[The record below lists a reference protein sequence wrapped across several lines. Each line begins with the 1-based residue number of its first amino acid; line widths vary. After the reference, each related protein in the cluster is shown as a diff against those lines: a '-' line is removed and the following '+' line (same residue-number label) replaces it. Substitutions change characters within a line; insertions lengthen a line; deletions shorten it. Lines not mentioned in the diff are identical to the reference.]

1 MSAFEG
7 FVLYILNFA
16 SDHFSAISGFWFALR
31 EIPDEIAM
39 SEQQAMQEYFEESLP
54 KVNFTGGL
62 LRGSFQPSR
71 DYSTWWSDGADQ
83 IAEKFFKVLKE
94 NNFDFESQENNGRT
108 SFLALA
114 FQPGEWASRISRLL
128 CKYGANVHATDKS
141 GWNALHYAM
150 LSQELS
156 VRKGNER
163 RDPYLEE
170 RIAFMIG
177 VGVDL
182 HQRSDVG
189 ETPSVLA
196 QDNDCWDEWCA
207 ALERNGLDID
217 EVIKDE
223 ADLWILSDEEDE
235 TEDNELN
242 TEPGAEYLRILYPRN
257 EKIPRPRR

>member
-1 MSAFEG
+1 M
-7 FVLYILNFA
+7 LDYFA
-16 SDHFSAISGFWFALR
+16 ENLA
-31 EIPDEIAM
+31 
-39 SEQQAMQEYFEESLP
+39 
-54 KVNFTGGL
+54 KVNVTDGPFHALDL
-62 LRGSFQPSR
+62 LAWEENPK
-71 DYSTWWSDGADQ
+71 WSKNAPQ
-83 IAEKFFKVLKE
+83 IVGKFFQVLKE
-94 NNFDFESQENNGRT
+94 NDFDLEKRNDAGLT
-108 SFLALA
+108 IFLTCAGW
-114 FQPGEWASRISRLL
+114 PGERGTEISRLL

-207 ALERNGLDID
+207 ALERNGLDIG
-217 EVIKDE
+217 EVLKDE
-223 ADLWILSDEEDE
+223 ADLWNLSDEGDE
-235 TEDNELN
+235 TVDNDLN
-242 TEPGAEYLRILYPRN
+242 TEPGAEYLRILFPSN
-257 EKIPRPRR
+257 EEILRHDDDDATPAIEESHHKT